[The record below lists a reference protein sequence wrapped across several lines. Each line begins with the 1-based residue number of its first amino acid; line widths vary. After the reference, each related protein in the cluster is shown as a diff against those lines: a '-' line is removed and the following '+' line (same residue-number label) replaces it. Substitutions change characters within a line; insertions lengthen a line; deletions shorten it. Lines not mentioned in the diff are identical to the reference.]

1 MRQFLLVSHGMFS
14 KGIYDSVKII
24 LGEQSNVK
32 LLTAYVEPGVDV
44 KDQVNE
50 LLSTIPEEDEVIV
63 CSDVFGGSVNNEFMK
78 HLNRKNLH
86 LVTGMNL
93 PLLMTMF
100 LSQEEDVAQMIRQC
114 VSEAKEGLIYC
125 NDQVENVDDE
135 EF

>member
-44 KDQVNE
+44 KDQVKE
-50 LLSTIPEEDEVIV
+50 LLDGIPENDEVIV
-63 CSDVFGGSVNNEFMK
+63 CSDVFGGSVNNEFMN

-114 VSEAKEGLIYC
+114 VIEAKEGLIYC

>member
-24 LGEQSNVK
+24 LGEQANVK

-114 VSEAKEGLIYC
+114 VIEAKEGLIYC

>member
-24 LGEQSNVK
+24 LGEQSNVR

-50 LLSTIPEEDEVIV
+50 LLSTIPEDDEVIV

-100 LSQEEDVAQMIRQC
+100 LSQEEDVSKMIRQC

>member
-44 KDQVNE
+44 KDQVKE
-50 LLSTIPEEDEVIV
+50 LLDGIPEDDEVIV
-63 CSDVFGGSVNNEFMK
+63 CSDVFGGSVNNEFMN

-114 VSEAKEGLIYC
+114 VIEAKEGLIYC